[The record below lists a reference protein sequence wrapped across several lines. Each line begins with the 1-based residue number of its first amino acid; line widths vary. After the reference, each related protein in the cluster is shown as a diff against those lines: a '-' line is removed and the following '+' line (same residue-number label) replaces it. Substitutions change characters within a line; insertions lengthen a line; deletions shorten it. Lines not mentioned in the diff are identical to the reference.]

1 MVGRVFPS
9 HGGGDHEVVGRVE
22 SPHPGTRPVG
32 NPPRRLTPPPL
43 PWRGIRSDTSAA
55 NSPPTEGGTAKRW
68 GGFSPPAEGGTTK
81 WWGGSNLP
89 SGNPSRR
96 EPSPSADAA
105 TPPMEGNTLRHI
117 RRKFPSRGGGDHEVV
132 GRVFPSRG
140 GGDHEVV
147 GRVPRIDSF
156 PDSKS
161 FHYAVCG
168 RYNQKIHPNLLGGGS
183 PKRNQGDLP

>member
-55 NSPPTEGGTAKRW
+55 NSPPAEGGTTKWW

-81 WWGGSNLP
+81 WWGGSPESIRSPIRNLFIMP
-89 SGNPSRR
+89 FADGIIKRFIRIFWAVVPPNGTKVICRNRR
-96 EPSPSADAA
+96 CAMA
-105 TPPMEGNTLRHI
+105 
-117 RRKFPSRGGGDHEVV
+117 V
-132 GRVFPSRG
+132 GLLWG
-140 GGDHEVV
+140 
-147 GRVPRIDSF
+147 SF
-156 PDSKS
+156 PCGVVLGVQQRQRV
-161 FHYAVCG
+161 AVQL
-168 RYNQKIHPNLLGGGS
+168 RV
-183 PKRNQGDLP
+183 